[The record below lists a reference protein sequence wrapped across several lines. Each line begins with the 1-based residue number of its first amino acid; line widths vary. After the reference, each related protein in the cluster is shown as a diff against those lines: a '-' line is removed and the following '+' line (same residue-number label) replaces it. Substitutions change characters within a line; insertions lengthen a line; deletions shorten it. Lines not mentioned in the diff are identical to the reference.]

1 MLKKA
6 KKILRDLELNVNEI
20 FFINYHKKKNS
31 FGNSEFLLLQTPAD
45 YYYVCYN
52 KLILDKDKKNAIGV
66 WPYVLHPLKKRFFL
80 INFFNYFFLI
90 IFYYLKKK
98 KWTSIYKSIG
108 VKHIIDLD
116 SNSLFNKINNLF
128 KAIKIFR
135 KIIEKND
142 IYKISIN
149 KIYCGDLIYDTYLRF
164 RVRPTVDVKDMFLI
178 FIIYKIFN
186 IIDTL
191 DNFFLNNNHFQYYT
205 SYSSYV
211 HHGVPVR
218 FFLKK
223 NIKVFSGKNNSQ
235 FNKKLSK
242 KDNLH
247 SEYTKD
253 FKKIFKIE
261 NKKNQKLIFSK
272 NKLKNIFINKNTFSH
287 FNNQQFK
294 NKNING
300 IIFLQDFYDQAS
312 GSSMIFE
319 DFYSWTIF
327 SIEIVRKFNLN
338 IAFKPHPNNI
348 YESNILIKKI
358 KKLYND
364 IQWIDPN
371 VPNSIL
377 FKKIKFGVSV
387 HGSVLYE
394 LAYHNITSIA
404 CGNHPSQYY
413 NFSYL
418 AKDKNHYQKLLLKG
432 HLLQNKI
439 KLKDVYE
446 FYYMYRF
453 KNLDYYTTPAR
464 DINMDKIDFANSNS
478 LVKFTK
484 KYEDYISRKSI

>member
-1 MLKKA
+1 M
-6 KKILRDLELNVNEI
+6 
-20 FFINYHKKKNS
+20 
-31 FGNSEFLLLQTPAD
+31 
-45 YYYVCYN
+45 
-52 KLILDKDKKNAIGV
+52 
-66 WPYVLHPLKKRFFL
+66 LHPLKKRIFL
-80 INFFNYFFLI
+80 INFFYYAFLV

-98 KWTSIYKSIG
+98 KWIRIYRSIG

-116 SNSLFNKINNLF
+116 SNPLLSKINNFF
-128 KAIKIFR
+128 KAIKIYK
-135 KIIEKND
+135 KIFEKKD
-142 IYKISIN
+142 IFKISIN

-164 RVRPTVDVKDMFLI
+164 RVQPTVDVKDKFLI

-191 DNFFLNNNHFQYYT
+191 DNFFLNNNNFEYYT
-205 SYSSYV
+205 SYSSYI
-211 HHGVPVR
+211 HHGVVVR

-223 NIKVFSGKNNSQ
+223 NINVFSGKNNSQ

-247 SEYTKD
+247 SEYTKN
-253 FKKIFKIE
+253 FKKIFEIE
-261 NKKNQKLIFSK
+261 DKKKQKLNFSK
-272 NKLKNIFINKNTFSH
+272 NKLKKILSNRDNFLD
-287 FNNQQFK
+287 FNNKQFD
-294 NKNING
+294 NKKIDG
-300 IIFLQDFYDQAS
+300 VIFLQDFYDQAS
-312 GSSMIFE
+312 GSCMIFE

-348 YESNILIKKI
+348 YESNNLIKKL

-371 VPNSIL
+371 VSNFVL

-413 NFSYL
+413 NFSYQ
-418 AKDKNHYQKLLLKG
+418 AKNKNHYRKLLLRA
-432 HLLQNKI
+432 HLLKKKI

-446 FYYMYRF
+446 FYYMYRL
-453 KNLDYYTTPAR
+453 KNLDYYKTVAR
-464 DINMDKIDFANSNS
+464 DINMEKIDFATSKS
-478 LVKFTK
+478 LCKFTK
-484 KYEDYISRKSI
+484 KYEDYISKKNI